1 MQFDGNNGCLR
12 DPVIDRSAGVT
23 VRAQQALTVTLG
35 LTLGC
40 LGVMGT
46 DMGKMDV

>member
-1 MQFDGNNGCLR
+1 MQFDGSDGCLR
-12 DPVIDRSAGVT
+12 NPVIDRSAGVT

-40 LGVMGT
+40 LGVMGM
-46 DMGKMDV
+46 DVGKMDI